1 MGNLVKITKFHKFC
15 YYFYLVKHDIS
26 LITNI
31 MISRYTFAV
40 YMCHVS
46 GAFDVT
52 FIPVLTTYSNNPNI
66 ANSKGYN
73 PTTIRPC
80 DTKTQKW
87 KD

>member
-1 MGNLVKITKFHKFC
+1 MGNLVKMTKFHKFC
-15 YYFYLVKHDIS
+15 YYFYFVKHDIS

-31 MISRYTFAV
+31 MISRYTFGV

-66 ANSKGYN
+66 ATSKGYN
-73 PTTIRPC
+73 PTTI
-80 DTKTQKW
+80 
-87 KD
+87 